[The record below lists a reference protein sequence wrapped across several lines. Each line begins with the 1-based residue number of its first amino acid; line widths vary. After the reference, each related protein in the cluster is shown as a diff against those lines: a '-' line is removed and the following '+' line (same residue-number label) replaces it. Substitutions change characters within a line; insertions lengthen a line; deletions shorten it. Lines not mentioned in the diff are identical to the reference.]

1 MIDAWYGS
9 ERSYREVERLLNSFE
24 MSSSKPQLSNLDE
37 LGPNPI
43 NTTITNGLGVMT
55 VKGSIVSTS
64 TWLTR
69 WLGIPSYEDIR
80 EAVAGLAGNPDV
92 KAIVIN
98 YDTPGGAAKGCKSC
112 ANYIREVDTKYKPV
126 VSYTNESACSAG
138 FWLFSAG
145 SQRVVGEDAQIGSVG
160 AIIVHTEYSEMDKNM
175 GITRTVK
182 RSAPYKALGTPFEKL
197 SEEAEKELDDE
208 LEYLH
213 NLFVTGI
220 ADLTRIPER
229 KVRDTIATGRVF
241 RTEEALRLKMA
252 DTTLSFGDTL
262 ARIAKRINRKPSA
275 SK

>member
-1 MIDAWYGS
+1 MIEAWYGS
-9 ERSYREVERLLNSFE
+9 EKSYRDVERLLNSFE
-24 MSSSKPQLSNLDE
+24 MGTNKPQLSTLDDY
-37 LGPNPI
+37 GPNPVAA
-43 NTTITNGLGVMT
+43 TIANGLGVMKI
-55 VKGSIVSTS
+55 KGSIMSS
-64 TWLTR
+64 SSWLTR
-69 WLGIPSYEDIR
+69 WLGITSYEDIR
-80 EAVAGLAGNPDV
+80 ETAASLAGNPDV
-92 KAIVIN
+92 KAIVID
-98 YDTPGGAAKGCKSC
+98 YDTPGGAAKGCKGC
-112 ANYIREVDTKYKPV
+112 ANYLREIDTKYKPV
-126 VSYTNESACSAG
+126 VSYTNDSACSAG

-145 SQRVVGEDAQIGSVG
+145 SQRVLGEDAQIGSVG

-213 NLFVTGI
+213 NLFVAGI

-229 KVRDTIATGRVF
+229 KVRDTIATGKVF

>member
-9 ERSYREVERLLNSFE
+9 ERSYREVEQLLNSFE
-24 MSSSKPQLSNLDE
+24 LSANKPQLNKMDDFGSNPV
-37 LGPNPI
+37 GASI
-43 NTTITNGLGVMT
+43 SNGLGVMQI
-55 VKGSIVSTS
+55 KGSIVTNSS
-64 TWLTR
+64 WITR

-80 EAVAGLAGNPDV
+80 EAAAQLAGNVDV

-98 YDTPGGAAKGCKSC
+98 YDSPGGAAKGCKSC
-112 ANYIREVDTKYKPV
+112 ANYLREIDTKHKPV
-126 VSYTNESACSAG
+126 VSYTNDSACSAAY
-138 FWLFSAG
+138 WLFSAG
-145 SQRVVGEDAQIGSVG
+145 SQRVIGEDAQIGSVG

-197 SEEAEKELDDE
+197 SEEAEAELDAE

-229 KVRDTIATGRVF
+229 KVRDTIATGKVF